1 MSSPAVIDF
10 AVFEGEEICCD
21 AEGRRSASRRAT
33 FYGWSRLLQ
42 QNRWD
47 RLRCTVCFG
56 TVAMDYGR
64 PDQHELA
71 GGRSG
76 VCGPAQA
83 VVSVLLLESADVPWF
98 RDDLTGVRLAASRL
112 ARRTGPSEH
121 RAGAVALAVSEAVL
135 NLAKHAA
142 DGVIVL
148 LPVDRGPGMADAAAA
163 TRAGHTSAGAPGIG
177 LGIVTRLSDTSD
189 LHSLPGQGTVLLAR
203 FWPHDVR
210 SRHPGSSPDLPNA
223 IGTAKA
229 GGTAVDLV
237 RPRAMPLRIFR
248 P

>member
-1 MSSPAVIDF
+1 
-10 AVFEGEEICCD
+10 
-21 AEGRRSASRRAT
+21 
-33 FYGWSRLLQ
+33 
-42 QNRWD
+42 
-47 RLRCTVCFG
+47 
-56 TVAMDYGR
+56 MDYGR

-98 RDDLTGVRLAASRL
+98 RDDLTGNRAA
-112 ARRTGPSEH
+112 H
-121 RAGAVALAVSEAVL
+121 
-135 NLAKHAA
+135 
-142 DGVIVL
+142 
-148 LPVDRGPGMADAAAA
+148 
-163 TRAGHTSAGAPGIG
+163 
-177 LGIVTRLSDTSD
+177 
-189 LHSLPGQGTVLLAR
+189 TVLA
-203 FWPHDVR
+203 R